1 MSEPALADL
10 LGVAVEAA
18 EAAGRRTLDWLG
30 SGVRADTK
38 ADGTPVTVADR
49 ESERVLREAILRA
62 FPDHAILGE
71 EQGEIGGPSPY
82 RWVLDPI
89 DGTKSFVAGV
99 PLYGVLVALEVRGD
113 PQVGVIHMPAL
124 GETVAAARGLGCR
137 WNGRPARVS
146 TTARV
151 EDALL
156 CTTSERAGRR
166 RSAGFTSLAE
176 SVLRT
181 RGWGDC
187 YAYALV
193 ATGRADIAI
202 DPQMSVWDCA
212 ALVPVIEEAGGRFTD
227 WRGARR
233 ADGGDAVATNGVL
246 HESVLEL
253 LARSG

>member
-1 MSEPALADL
+1 MSEPALAHR
-10 LGVAVEAA
+10 LGGAVEAA
-18 EAAGRRTLDWLG
+18 EAAGRRTLDWFG